1 MDLAVEFAEHACR
14 TTYAD
19 LPAATVEA
27 TKAFILDTVGAAIA
41 GSSAAGIDVPTDRS
55 SPARS
60 RPAGAPG
67 LVASPPFS
75 WQAGDRIGHPEKQ
88 PHASSLIQV
97 AA

>member
-41 GSSAAGIDVPTDRS
+41 GSSAAGVDVPTDRS

-60 RPAGAPG
+60 RPAGAGRLATG
-67 LVASPPFS
+67 LGIP
-75 WQAGDRIGHPEKQ
+75 K
-88 PHASSLIQV
+88 SSLTHLR
-97 AA
+97 